1 MARICRYP
9 VTFANRLRIVL
20 GLGALLVLVHLLNW
34 LSGYALV
41 QFGIVPRTSGG
52 LVGLAFAPL
61 LHGSVA
67 HLLGNLVP
75 LMVLSWLVLSEGLS
89 RFIRVALLIAV
100 IGGALVWVLGRPSV
114 HVGASGLIFGLWS
127 YLLAR
132 AWYQRSLA
140 SVLVALVVVVAYG
153 GLVFGLLPA
162 RGVSLES
169 HLAGVLAGILASWL
183 MHSKRLL
190 AQGTN

>member
-1 MARICRYP
+1 MA
-9 VTFANRLRIVL
+9 FGNRLRVVL
-20 GLGALLVLVHLLNW
+20 GLGVLLVVVQVLNW

-41 QFGIVPRTSGG
+41 QFGIVPRTLHG
-52 LVGLAFAPL
+52 LVGVAFAPF
-61 LHGSVA
+61 LHGSLA
-67 HLLGNLVP
+67 HLLSNLLP
-75 LMVLSWLVLSEGLS
+75 FMVLSWLVLSEGLS
-89 RFIRVALLIAV
+89 RFIRVGLLIAV
-100 IGGALVWVLGRPSV
+100 VGGVLVWALGRTSV
-114 HVGASGLIFGLWS
+114 HVGASGVIFGLWS

-140 SVLVALVVVVAYG
+140 SVLVALGVLVVYG

-169 HLAGVLAGILASWL
+169 HLAGAFAGILASRL

-190 AQGTN
+190 ARGTNDIKRTVK